1 MKGAEALI
9 RTLVASG
16 VETCFG
22 NPGTSE
28 MHFVASVDKVPQLRN
43 ILCLAEG
50 VVTGAAAGYGRVA
63 GKPAATLLH
72 LGIGFGNGIANLQNA
87 LRGGAPIVN
96 IIGDHATFHPDPGSP
111 LGPRI
116 LEGGVPTVSG
126 WMGCPKTVAE
136 LSPMVVQ
143 AVAAAFGPPRTV
155 ATLILPADVSWSDGA
170 EPIESVPPRRSPSF
184 DETRLTK
191 VERLLR
197 SGEPCLFLVGG
208 RAEEA
213 SCLRALSRIAQAT
226 GARVLTGTS
235 FSKIAR
241 GAGMPSFDRLAYRV
255 EAATAQLAAA
265 RHLILVDTGAPVLTF
280 GYPNTKSELTPES
293 CDIVPFL
300 SAADDVAGALE
311 ELADRVAAGVEPIG
325 HPTSD
330 RNLPSGALDAASIA
344 QAVTAAMP
352 ENMIVVDSSVS
363 MSLGSQS
370 ALLGAAPHDWMTGSP
385 GGAIGG
391 GLPCALGA
399 SIAAPDRRVIALE
412 ADGSAMYNIQ
422 SLWTM
427 ARENVD
433 VTMIILN
440 NRSYAILK
448 AELERVGASHSPGA
462 LAMLDLSHPALGF
475 VDIARGMG
483 VDGRV
488 VRTAEQLNDAL
499 AHAFRRRGPYL
510 IDAQLET
517 A

>member
-16 VETCFG
+16 IETCFG

-50 VVTGAAAGYGRVA
+50 VVTGAAAGYGRIA

-72 LGIGFGNGIANLQNA
+72 LGIGFGNGIANLQNG

-116 LEGGVPTVSG
+116 LEGAVPTVSG
-126 WMGCPKTVAE
+126 WVGCPKTVAE

-143 AVAAAFGPPRTV
+143 AVMAALGPPRTI
-155 ATLILPADVSWSDGA
+155 ATLVLPADVSWSDGA
-170 EPIESVPPRRSPSF
+170 AAIESVSLPAAPSF
-184 DETRLTK
+184 DESRLSEI
-191 VERLLR
+191 ERLLR
-197 SGEPCLFLVGG
+197 SGELCLFLIGG
-208 RAEEA
+208 QAETGD
-213 SCLRALSRIAQAT
+213 CLQALSRIAQAT
-226 GARVLTGTS
+226 GAQVLTGTS

-241 GAGMPSFDRLAYRV
+241 GAGMPSFGRLAYRV
-255 EAATAQLAAA
+255 EGATAQLAAA
-265 RHLILVDTGAPVLTF
+265 RYLVLIDTIAPVLTF
-280 GYPNTKSELTPES
+280 GYPNTKSELTPEG
-293 CDIVPFL
+293 CEIVPFL
-300 SAADDVAGALE
+300 TAADDVASVLG
-311 ELADRVAAGVEPIG
+311 ELADRVAAGVKPIG
-325 HPTSD
+325 HPASNRDAPT
-330 RNLPSGALDAASIA
+330 GALDAASIA

-352 ENMIVVDSSVS
+352 DNSIVVDSSVS
-363 MSLGSQS
+363 MSLGSQP
-370 ALLGAAPHDWMTGSP
+370 ALFGAARHDWMTGSP

-399 SIAAPDRRVIALE
+399 AVAAPGRRVIALE

-422 SLWTM
+422 CLWTM

-462 LAMLDLSHPALGF
+462 LAMLDLSHPPLSF

-483 VDGRV
+483 VDGRA
-488 VRTAEQLNDAL
+488 VRTAEQLNEAL
-499 AHAFRRRGPYL
+499 VYSLGRSGPYL
-510 IDAQLET
+510 IEAQLET

>member
-16 VETCFG
+16 VDTCFG

-72 LGIGFGNGIANLQNA
+72 LGIGFGNGIANLQNG

-116 LEGGVPTVSG
+116 LEGAVPTVSG
-126 WMGCPKTVAE
+126 WLGCPKTVAE

-143 AVAAAFGPPRTV
+143 AVAAALGPPRTI
-155 ATLILPADVSWSDGA
+155 ATLILPADISWSDGA
-170 EPIESVPPRRSPSF
+170 EPIDSVPPPPAPSF
-184 DETRLTK
+184 DEARLK
-191 VERLLR
+191 EVERLLR
-197 SGEPCLFLVGG
+197 SGEPCMILIGG
-208 RAEEA
+208 RAEA
-213 SCLRALSRIAQAT
+213 SNCLEALSRIAEAT
-226 GARVLTGTS
+226 GAQVLTGTS

-241 GAGMPSFDRLAYRV
+241 GAGTPSFGRLAYRV
-255 EAATAQLAAA
+255 EDATAQLALA
-265 RHLILVDTGAPVLTF
+265 RHLILIDTGAPVLTF
-280 GYPNTKSELTPES
+280 GYPNTRSELTPVG
-293 CDIVPFL
+293 CNIQPFL
-300 SAADDVAGALE
+300 CAGDDVAGALQA
-311 ELADRVAAGVEPIG
+311 LADRVAADRQAIG
-325 HPTSD
+325 HPASKRD
-330 RNLPSGALDAASIA
+330 LPSGALDAASIA

-352 ENMIVVDSSVS
+352 ENTIVVDSSVS
-363 MSLGSQS
+363 LSLGSQP
-370 ALLGAAPHDWMTGSP
+370 ALLGAAQHDWMTGSP

-399 SIAAPDRRVIALE
+399 SIAAPDRKVIALE

-422 SLWTM
+422 CLWTM
-427 ARENVD
+427 ARENAD
-433 VTMIILN
+433 VTMVVLN

-448 AELERVGASHSPGA
+448 AELERVGASHSAGA
-462 LAMLDLSHPALGF
+462 LAMLDLSNPPLSF

-483 VDGRV
+483 VDGRA
-488 VRTAEQLNDAL
+488 VRTAEQLNAVL
-499 AHAFRRRGPYL
+499 AYSLRKRGPYL
-510 IDAQLET
+510 IEAQLET

>member
-96 IIGDHATFHPDPGSP
+96 VIGDHATFHPDPGSP

-116 LEGGVPTVSG
+116 LEGSVPTVSG
-126 WMGCPKTVAE
+126 WIGCPKTVAE
-136 LSPMVVQ
+136 LSPMVVE
-143 AVAAAFGPPRTV
+143 AVAAALGPPRTV

-170 EPIESVPPRRSPSF
+170 VPIESAPRTRSPSF
-184 DETRLTK
+184 DDASITR

-197 SGEPCLFLVGG
+197 SGEPCLFLLGG
-208 RAEEA
+208 RTEELA
-213 SCLRALSRIAQAT
+213 CLRALSRISQAT
-226 GARVLTGTS
+226 GAQVLTGTS

-241 GAGMPSFDRLAYRV
+241 GAGVPSFGRLAYRV
-255 EAATAQLAAA
+255 ESATAQLAAA

-293 CDIVPFL
+293 CEIVPFL
-300 SAADDVAGALE
+300 GAADDIAGALE
-311 ELADRVAAGVEPIG
+311 ALADRVAAGIEPVG
-325 HPTSD
+325 HPAANRD
-330 RNLPSGALDAASIA
+330 LPSGALDAGSIA

-352 ENMIVVDSSVS
+352 ENAIVIDSSVS
-363 MSLGSQS
+363 MALGSQP
-370 ALLGAAPHDWMTGSP
+370 ALFGAAPHDWMTGSP

-399 SIAAPDRRVIALE
+399 SVAAPDRKVIALE

-422 SLWTM
+422 CLWTM
-427 ARENVD
+427 ARENAD

-462 LAMLDLSHPALGF
+462 LAMLDLSRPPLSF

-483 VDGRV
+483 VDGRA
-488 VRTAEQLNDAL
+488 VRTAGQLNDAL
-499 AHAFRRRGPYL
+499 DHALRRRGPYL
-510 IDAQLET
+510 IEAQLE
-517 A
+517 AA